1 MGVEHRCFFT
11 HFSEAVHRLHRN
23 LVFVPLS
30 DLGLETVAGNS
41 LELLQ
46 VTFWIFRVLIT
57 LHCKHRF
64 SVVALIRQTG
74 PPPLSCVPSLT
85 QGFGHGLHLT
95 LACQSFLPWCHHRSL
110 WMIFSR
116 RNVAFSF
123 STQLKSKG
131 LNNCAWNSESGTGL
145 EKQTDVCHALQC

>member
-1 MGVEHRCFFT
+1 MGIEHRCFFT

-23 LVFVPLS
+23 LLCLS
-30 DLGLETVAGNS
+30 LYQTWAWKLAGNS

-57 LHCKHRF
+57 LHRKHRF

-85 QGFGHGLHLT
+85 QGPGHGLRLT

-110 WMIFSR
+110 WMLFSR

-123 STQLKSKG
+123 STRLKSKG
-131 LNNCAWNSESGTGL
+131 LNNCA
-145 EKQTDVCHALQC
+145 

>member
-1 MGVEHRCFFT
+1 M
-11 HFSEAVHRLHRN
+11 
-23 LVFVPLS
+23 FVPLS

-46 VTFWIFRVLIT
+46 VTFWIFRILIT

-85 QGFGHGLHLT
+85 QGLGHGLHLT

-110 WMIFSR
+110 WMLFSR
-116 RNVAFSF
+116 RNAAFSF

-131 LNNCAWNSESGTGL
+131 LNNCACYSLCLKELRVWYRFRKAN
-145 EKQTDVCHALQC
+145 